1 MVRYKYSKDDEEI
14 YKEFMEIN
22 NELIPHILKAD
33 GEKRHGLISLTN
45 SVADRLVQDPECFGS
60 LVQFYDG
67 LCSWEEESSTPV
79 LHIGWVKPIVKCFA
93 AFDFATRA
101 KLDIAILEEE
111 GNSALLSLSDL
122 GLTNTKLASFPDRLN
137 NNYKDSVEDCDIRKC
152 DKEAEGGHYDLN
164 LLKIEEKSI
173 YPMPT
178 KPDFP
183 SARTSNFRCEEFER
197 MHVNKLLRLA
207 SLPQSN
213 IDFSEVVASSE
224 KRALINH
231 IIEHAGDRLF
241 NVDFL
246 LGNCVSMGEAF
257 LEPGSTGPL
266 PTSQTFTFLSNKN
279 TEAIESTKATLL
291 AEASSSRA
299 GVVSKG
305 SHLRTTSL
313 TKTSTAS
320 TSLTSDGR
328 VKVAVFSSK
337 IGDLKPL
344 LLCEKLNSSALHLH
358 LTAQSQTEV
367 KKSRNSSFETDFANG
382 GRVKRQRRE

>member
-1 MVRYKYSKDDEEI
+1 M
-14 YKEFMEIN
+14 
-22 NELIPHILKAD
+22 
-33 GEKRHGLISLTN
+33 
-45 SVADRLVQDPECFGS
+45 QDPECFGS

-93 AFDFATRA
+93 AFEFAVRA

-111 GNSALLSLSDL
+111 GNSALLTLSDL
-122 GLTNTKLASFPDRLN
+122 GLGNTKLASLPDRLN

-164 LLKIEEKSI
+164 FLKLEEKSF
-173 YPMPT
+173 YSMPT
-178 KPDFP
+178 RPDYP
-183 SARTSNFRCEEFER
+183 SARTSNVRYENFER
-197 MHVNKLLRLA
+197 MHVNKVLRLA

-213 IDFSEVVASSE
+213 IDYSEAEASS
-224 KRALINH
+224 KKHALIGH

-246 LGNCVSMGEAF
+246 LGNCVSMAEAF
-257 LEPGSTGPL
+257 LEPKPPL
-266 PTSQTFTFLSNKN
+266 PTSQTFTCLSTKN
-279 TEAIESTKATLL
+279 TKAIESTKATLL
-291 AEASSSRA
+291 AEASSSRPGGVKA
-299 GVVSKG
+299 GHPRATS
-305 SHLRTTSL
+305 STTSP
-313 TKTSTAS
+313 TKTCTAS
-320 TSLTSDGR
+320 TSFTSDGR
-328 VKVAVFSSK
+328 VKVVVFSSK

-367 KKSRNSSFETDFANG
+367 KKSRNSSFEADFATGG

>member
-1 MVRYKYSKDDEEI
+1 M
-14 YKEFMEIN
+14 
-22 NELIPHILKAD
+22 
-33 GEKRHGLISLTN
+33 
-45 SVADRLVQDPECFGS
+45 QDPECFGS

-93 AFDFATRA
+93 AFDFACRS
-101 KLDIAILEEE
+101 KLEIGRLEEE
-111 GNSALLSLSDL
+111 GNAATLLSLSDL
-122 GLTNTKLASFPDRLN
+122 GLTDTALASLPDRLN

-164 LLKIEEKSI
+164 LLKVEEKSI
-173 YPMPT
+173 YSMPT
-178 KPDFP
+178 KPDHP
-183 SARTSNFRCEEFER
+183 SARTSNVRYENFER
-197 MHVNKLLRLA
+197 MHVNKVLRLA

-213 IDFSEVVASSE
+213 IDYSEAEASS
-224 KRALINH
+224 KKHALIGH

-246 LGNCVSMGEAF
+246 LGNCVSMAEAF
-257 LEPGSTGPL
+257 LEPGPPL
-266 PTSQTFTFLSNKN
+266 PTSQTFTCLSTKN
-279 TEAIESTKATLL
+279 TKAIESTKATLL
-291 AEASSSRA
+291 AEASSSRPGGVKA
-299 GVVSKG
+299 GHPRATS
-305 SHLRTTSL
+305 STTSP

-320 TSLTSDGR
+320 TSFTSDGR
-328 VKVAVFSSK
+328 VKVVVFSSK

-367 KKSRNSSFETDFANG
+367 KKSRNSSFEADFATGG

>member
-1 MVRYKYSKDDEEI
+1 M
-14 YKEFMEIN
+14 
-22 NELIPHILKAD
+22 
-33 GEKRHGLISLTN
+33 
-45 SVADRLVQDPECFGS
+45 QDPECFGS

-93 AFDFATRA
+93 AFPYQVRA
-101 KLDIAILEEE
+101 KLDITILDEEE
-111 GNSALLSLSDL
+111 GNSALLSLTDL
-122 GLTNTKLASFPDRLN
+122 GLDNTKLASIPDRLN
-137 NNYKDSVEDCDIRKC
+137 NNYKDSIEDCDIRKC

-164 LLKIEEKSI
+164 FLKVEEKSI
-173 YPMPT
+173 YSMPT
-178 KPDFP
+178 RPDYNP
-183 SARTSNFRCEEFER
+183 SARTSNVRCENFER
-197 MHVNKLLRLA
+197 MHMNRLLSLA

-213 IDFSEVVASSE
+213 IDYLEAEPSS
-224 KRALINH
+224 KKQALISH
-231 IIEHAGDRLF
+231 IIEHAGDKLF

-246 LGNCVSMGEAF
+246 LGNCVSMAEAF

-266 PTSQTFTFLSNKN
+266 PFTFISTENTNK
-279 TEAIESTKATLL
+279 ASESTKATLL
-291 AEASSSRA
+291 AEARA
-299 GVVSKG
+299 SQAVGGKG
-305 SHLRTTSL
+305 RRTSW

-328 VKVAVFSSK
+328 VKVVVFSSK

-367 KKSRNSSFETDFANG
+367 KKSRNSSFEADFATG
-382 GRVKRQRRE
+382 ARVKRQRRE

>member
-1 MVRYKYSKDDEEI
+1 M
-14 YKEFMEIN
+14 
-22 NELIPHILKAD
+22 
-33 GEKRHGLISLTN
+33 
-45 SVADRLVQDPECFGS
+45 QDPECFGS

-93 AFDFATRA
+93 AFEFAVRA

-111 GNSALLSLSDL
+111 GNSALLTLSDL
-122 GLTNTKLASFPDRLN
+122 GLANTKLASLPDRLN

-164 LLKIEEKSI
+164 FLKVEEKSI
-173 YPMPT
+173 YLMPT
-178 KPDFP
+178 RPDYP
-183 SARTSNFRCEEFER
+183 SARTSNVRCENFER
-197 MHVNKLLRLA
+197 MHMNRLLSLA

-213 IDFSEVVASSE
+213 IDYLEGEPSS
-224 KRALINH
+224 KKHALISH

-241 NVDFL
+241 NIDFL
-246 LGNCVSMGEAF
+246 LGNCVTMGEAF
-257 LEPGSTGPL
+257 LEPGSTGPK
-266 PTSQTFTFLSNKN
+266 PFTFLSNTKA
-279 TEAIESTKATLL
+279 TESTKATLL
-291 AEASSSRA
+291 AEASPSRS
-299 GVVSKG
+299 GGGKG
-305 SHLRTTSL
+305 RTTSS

-328 VKVAVFSSK
+328 VKVVVFSSK

-367 KKSRNSSFETDFANG
+367 KKSRNSSFEADFATG

>member
-1 MVRYKYSKDDEEI
+1 M
-14 YKEFMEIN
+14 
-22 NELIPHILKAD
+22 
-33 GEKRHGLISLTN
+33 
-45 SVADRLVQDPECFGS
+45 QDPECFGS

-93 AFDFATRA
+93 AFEFAVRA

-111 GNSALLSLSDL
+111 GNSALLTLSDL
-122 GLTNTKLASFPDRLN
+122 GLANTKLASLPDRLN

-152 DKEAEGGHYDLN
+152 DKEVEVKGGHYDLN
-164 LLKIEEKSI
+164 LLKVEEKSI
-173 YPMPT
+173 YTMPT
-178 KPDFP
+178 KPDHP
-183 SARTSNFRCEEFER
+183 SARTSNVRCENFER

-213 IDFSEVVASSE
+213 IDFSEEAEASS
-224 KRALINH
+224 KKQALISH
-231 IIEHAGDRLF
+231 IVEHAGERLF

-246 LGNCVSMGEAF
+246 LGNCVSVGEAF

-266 PTSQTFTFLSNKN
+266 PTPQTFSCLSTKKSK
-279 TEAIESTKATLL
+279 AIESTKATLL
-291 AEASSSRA
+291 AEASSSRVKA
-299 GVVSKG
+299 G
-305 SHLRTTSL
+305 HLRATSSTTSP

-328 VKVAVFSSK
+328 VKVVVFSSK

-367 KKSRNSSFETDFANG
+367 KKSRNSSFEADFATGG